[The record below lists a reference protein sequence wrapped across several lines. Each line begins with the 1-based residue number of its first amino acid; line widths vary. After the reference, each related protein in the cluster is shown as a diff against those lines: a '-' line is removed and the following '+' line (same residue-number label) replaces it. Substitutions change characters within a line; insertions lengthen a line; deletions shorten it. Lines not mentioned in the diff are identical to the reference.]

1 MEGIDF
7 SEAGS
12 YYRDPC
18 VLCLKGRAMTVH
30 FLKERRRDP
39 CCRRSALISS
49 PPFTS
54 NSAPPRRFSP
64 FYLFITSI
72 TLCAQKFGWRALFA
86 AALSQ
91 LQPPPLLT
99 TTSSAPAAPLFTCAD
114 LFFFC
119 LKLDKHDDCWL
130 VNLRLQLSFFQRK
143 R

>member
-1 MEGIDF
+1 MRALPKGESDDCAFPKGKKKGPLLPEICLDF
-7 SEAGS
+7 
-12 YYRDPC
+12 
-18 VLCLKGRAMTVH
+18 
-30 FLKERRRDP
+30 F
-39 CCRRSALISS
+39 S
-49 PPFTS
+49 PFFSS